1 VTRAGPGVVVRERL
15 ARLLDP
21 GAPFLELSPLA
32 AHGMYGGE
40 VPCAGLVTG
49 IGRIAGKEAMVLA
62 NDPAVKG
69 GTVFPVTLKKQ
80 LRAQEIA
87 RETRLPCVYLV
98 DSGGAFLP
106 LQAEIFPDREHG
118 GRVFYNEARMSAAGI
133 PQVAAVLGPCTAGGA
148 YIPAMCDES
157 VIVKGRGAIYLA
169 GPPLVKAATGEE
181 MSSEELGGGEM
192 HTRVSGVA
200 DRLAQ
205 DEAEAL
211 EAVREIFRD
220 VPARRPSRGAFGSAE
235 RFARVDGR
243 EPGAARLLARAE
255 RDGRPVLFLE
265 AGEPPDPEAVRRL
278 SLLSVPWIAWRVA
291 DLAGF
296 SVRALSPR
304 LLFATPNA
312 GVAGLSALE
321 ATARLLDDGVA
332 GEPELAALLARAL
345 ELGLV

>member
-1 VTRAGPGVVVRERL
+1 ML
-15 ARLLDP
+15 
-21 GAPFLELSPLA
+21 
-32 AHGMYGGE
+32 
-40 VPCAGLVTG
+40 
-49 IGRIAGKEAMVLA
+49 LA

-87 RETRLPCVYLV
+87 REARLPCVYLV

-118 GRVFYNEARMSAAGI
+118 GRVFYNEARMSADGI

-157 VIVKGRGAIYLA
+157 VIVKRRGTIYLA

-181 MSSEELGGGEM
+181 VSAEELGGGEM

-200 DRLAQ
+200 DRLAD

-211 EAVREIFRD
+211 EAVRD
-220 VPARRPSRGAFGSAE
+220 VFGTLPRRTTAAGGWRT
-235 RFARVDGR
+235 FARIGAH

-255 RDGRPVLFLE
+255 REGSPVLFLE
-265 AGEPPDPEAVRRL
+265 SGEPPDGDTLRRL
-278 SLLSVPWIAWRVA
+278 ALLSVSWISIRVA
-291 DLAGF
+291 DVTSF
-296 SVRALSPR
+296 SVRSFSPR
-304 LLFATPNA
+304 LHFALTSA
-312 GVAGLSALE
+312 GVAGLSATE
-321 ATARLLDDGVA
+321 ASARLYDDGLVED
-332 GEPELAALLARAL
+332 GGIDTLLARVA
-345 ELGLV
+345 ELRLV

>member
-1 VTRAGPGVVVRERL
+1 
-15 ARLLDP
+15 
-21 GAPFLELSPLA
+21 
-32 AHGMYGGE
+32 MYGGE

-49 IGRIAGKEAMVLA
+49 VGRIAGKEAMVLA

-87 RETRLPCVYLV
+87 REARLPCVYLV

-181 MSSEELGGGEM
+181 VTSEELGGGEM

-200 DRLAQ
+200 DRLAADE
-205 DEAEAL
+205 DEAL
-211 EAVREIFRD
+211 DAVREIFG
-220 VPARRPSRGAFGSAE
+220 VLPARRRASRPAAGVDV
-235 RFARVDGR
+235 FARVDAR
-243 EPGAARLLARAE
+243 APGAARLLARAE
-255 RDGRPVLFLE
+255 RDRRPVLLLE
-265 AGEPPDPEAVRRL
+265 GGEPPDPETVRRL
-278 SLLSVPWIAWRVA
+278 AILSVPWIAWRAA

-296 SVRALSPR
+296 SVRSLSPR
-304 LLFATPNA
+304 LLFAAPAA
-312 GVAGLSALE
+312 GAAGLSALE
-321 ATARLLDDGVA
+321 ATARLLDDGLA
-332 GEPELAALLARAL
+332 EERELPALLARAV
-345 ELGLV
+345 EFGLV